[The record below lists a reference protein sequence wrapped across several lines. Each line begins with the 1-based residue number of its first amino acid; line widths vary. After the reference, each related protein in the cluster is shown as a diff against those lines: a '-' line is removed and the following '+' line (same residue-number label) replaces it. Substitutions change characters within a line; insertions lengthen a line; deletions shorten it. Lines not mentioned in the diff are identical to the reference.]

1 MGEMIVIR
9 YGGEYVSVTRDVAEF
24 LAKNCREIANSD
36 RRYRR
41 HNVPLEYQDP
51 DNTLDT
57 EHCTGRNY
65 LLNVVIRNTQDE
77 CIRDI
82 VQSLGEESY
91 ELFCMRYADDLTQQ
105 QIADKLGLSKMA
117 ICKRLKKLHN
127 QVAEIIE
134 ATYPEWFK
142 ELSGFLLTQITKHI
156 KPRAP
161 YIVCL

>member
-9 YGGEYVSVTRDVAEF
+9 YGGEYVSVTREVAEF

-57 EHCTGRNY
+57 KHCTGRNY

-82 VQSLGEESY
+82 VKSLGEESY
-91 ELFCMRYADDLTQQ
+91 ELFCMRYKDDLTQQ

-117 ICKRLKKLHN
+117 ICKRLQKLQN
-127 QVAEIIE
+127 KVAEIIE

-142 ELSGFLLTQITKHI
+142 ELSGFFFMWKFTNLLS
-156 KPRAP
+156 RDRL
-161 YIVCL
+161 VER